1 MLVLGRWI
9 LPRSSFS
16 REALADLL
24 LQFLAVA
31 SDIMELYAIFD
42 EDKVRTHLR
51 LTYTIL
57 TVWSI
62 SFLQFIS
69 VLVHKQK
76 YRRLRSAHAKRIL
89 RACGDYFAQV
99 VATCL
104 SIVLQD
110 APFLCLR
117 LYIMI
122 EFNIITYSLVFFVLK
137 NIVSLLLLLYRLV
150 FLCIHLPG
158 CYVEE
163 RKLVDVDD
171 VDFSAPVPI
180 NKSAPQAYVSM
191 IRHSNAPK
199 NLSATHL
206 TIESTLGQKLRSNE
220 KSFMYYLVEP
230 STLCNGQVQL
240 KPFEP

>member
-1 MLVLGRWI
+1 
-9 LPRSSFS
+9 
-16 REALADLL
+16 
-24 LQFLAVA
+24 
-31 SDIMELYAIFD
+31 MELYAIFD

-62 SFLQFIS
+62 SFLQFIP
-69 VLVHKQK
+69 VLVHKRK

-117 LYIMI
+117 LYVML
-122 EFNIITYSLVFFVLK
+122 EFNLITYSLVFFVLK

-163 RKLVDVDD
+163 RKIVDVDD
-171 VDFSAPVPI
+171 VNFSAPVLI
-180 NKSAPQAYVSM
+180 NKSSPQPNISM
-191 IRHSNAPK
+191 IRQSNAPK
-199 NLSATHL
+199 NLVASHL
-206 TIESTLGQKLRSNE
+206 TLESIFGQKLGSYE
-220 KSFMYYLVEP
+220 KPFMYYLEEP
-230 STLCNGQVQL
+230 SSLRNGQSHL
-240 KPFEP
+240 KQFMPSLKNAGH